1 MIRSLVLFAHV
12 VSVLAL
18 FVGLGLEWLSLDAL
32 RRSTARVEVLRW
44 LRVSTVVP
52 RLTGIAL
59 ALTVASGFYLGARFG
74 VLGDGWMRAS
84 YAALLLMAIVGGP
97 VARAP
102 MRALRQAAQTP
113 GDGVVA
119 ALRAAASHSILR
131 LSLRVRVAF
140 GLAIVYL
147 MIGKPDAA
155 GSLLVMGLAF
165 VLTIAT
171 SVSKRQPQSTLAE
184 GYR

>member
-1 MIRSLVLFAHV
+1 MIRSLLLFAHI

-32 RRSTARVEVLRW
+32 RRATARVEALRW

-52 RLTGIAL
+52 RFSGIAL

-97 VARAP
+97 WRARRCARFVKQP
-102 MRALRQAAQTP
+102 KLQATESCRRCGQPRLIRSCVCLCAF
-113 GDGVVA
+113 
-119 ALRAAASHSILR
+119 ASPSTWP
-131 LSLRVRVAF
+131 LS
-140 GLAIVYL
+140 
-147 MIGKPDAA
+147 
-155 GSLLVMGLAF
+155 
-165 VLTIAT
+165 T
-171 SVSKRQPQSTLAE
+171 
-184 GYR
+184 

>member
-1 MIRSLVLFAHV
+1 MAQSRCPAAIHGACRSIA
-12 VSVLAL
+12 LA
-18 FVGLGLEWLSLDAL
+18 
-32 RRSTARVEVLRW
+32 AREHG
-44 LRVSTVVP
+44 VP
-52 RLTGIAL
+52 PFTGIAL

-74 VLGDGWMRAS
+74 VLGVGWIRAS
-84 YAALLLMAIVGGP
+84 YAALLVMAIVSGP

-113 GDGVVA
+113 GDGVVS

-140 GLAIVYL
+140 SLAVVYL
-147 MIGKPDAA
+147 MIGKPDAP
-155 GSLLVMGLAF
+155 GSLLVMGIAL

-171 SVSKRQPQSTLAE
+171 AGSNRKPQSTLAE